1 MRHGVGLAPVILL
14 LVANVWCYKVCGSEP
29 HFAVRTEDI
38 VMLIIVFRSSLNRR
52 EKKDEGAKHR
62 PHRRPQATID
72 AAPRVRLAARPEKCE
87 YFIL

>member
-38 VMLIIVFRSSLNRR
+38 VMLIIVFRSSLARR
-52 EKKDEGAKHR
+52 EKRTKEQNTGRIDGLKPQQM
-62 PHRRPQATID
+62 PH
-72 AAPRVRLAARPEKCE
+72 LASVLLQGRKSANIS
-87 YFIL
+87 Y